1 MKIIP
6 NNLKRMYDLYAPE
19 YEKKALE
26 VLRSGWYILGREVE
40 NFEKEFASYMGAKH
54 CVGLANGLDALWMSV
69 HLWTSARETKSSSV
83 PTPTS
88 PV

>member
-19 YEKKALE
+19 YEQKALE

-40 NFEKEFASYMGAKH
+40 LFEK
-54 CVGLANGLDALWMSV
+54 
-69 HLWTSARETKSSSV
+69 
-83 PTPTS
+83 
-88 PV
+88 

>member
-19 YEKKALE
+19 YEQKALE

-40 NFEKEFASYMGAKH
+40 NFEKEFAS
-54 CVGLANGLDALWMSV
+54 
-69 HLWTSARETKSSSV
+69 
-83 PTPTS
+83 
-88 PV
+88 

>member
-19 YEKKALE
+19 YEQKALE
-26 VLRSGWYILGREVE
+26 VLRSGWYVLGREVE

-54 CVGLANGLDALWMSV
+54 CVGLARCV
-69 HLWTSARETKSSSV
+69 
-83 PTPTS
+83 
-88 PV
+88 